1 MDFISFKIILYEN
14 LNVYF
19 ITFSQNNYK
28 KNSFL
33 E

>member
-28 KNSFL
+28 KIVF
-33 E
+33 